1 MQVTKKNNK
10 ITKRQEKKAK
20 QAFQQATEITHMCEY
35 LEKKWKTTV
44 MFQCNHCLKEA
55 YESVIQDVQGY
66 VTDEEL
72 LQSSLQTKKPL
83 KSK

>member
-1 MQVTKKNNK
+1 MQVTK

-20 QAFQQATEITHMCEY
+20 QAIQQAKEITQMREY

-44 MFQCNHCLKEA
+44 TFHCSHCLKEA
-55 YESVIQDVQGY
+55 YESVLCDVQGY

-83 KSK
+83 KFK